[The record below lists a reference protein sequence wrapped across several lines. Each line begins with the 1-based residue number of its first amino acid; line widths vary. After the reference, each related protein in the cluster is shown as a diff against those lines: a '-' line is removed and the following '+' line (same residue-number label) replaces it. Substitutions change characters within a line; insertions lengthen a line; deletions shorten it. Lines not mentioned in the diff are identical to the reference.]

1 MKEKMEEERSWQ
13 EKVDRLKGG
22 KRERKETEIEK
33 KTMVADEGQKVSVT
47 QSASYCDTAW
57 WFCKT
62 MFLHIFYLFSY
73 YCVNLYLTHF
83 KLFNSK
89 KNKIK

>member
-1 MKEKMEEERSWQ
+1 MEEERSWQ

-22 KRERKETEIEK
+22 KRERKEREIEK

-57 WFCKT
+57 WFYKT